1 MRRAI
6 DVLGATILGLILS
19 PILAALGIA
28 IRLRMGKPVLFRQLR
43 PGYKGEPF
51 EVYKFRTM
59 RDALDEEGNELSDQ
73 ERLTRL
79 GVFMRQLSL
88 DELPQLWNIVRGD
101 MSFIGPRPLLMEF
114 LRWYSPEQ
122 MRRHDVK
129 PGVTGWAQ
137 VQGRHDIPFSK
148 RLALD
153 VWYVDNRSLRVD
165 LKILG
170 LTLLKVFSMR
180 GAQPAQTDAEVDDVG
195 LHDAVVVEDHSHDPF
210 SPWALGSEASYAFSS
225 LRKTLPIPDGGILWS
240 PRGLDL
246 PPQPRG
252 SADGSELKLAAMLVK
267 GRYLAEGGDGLKKR
281 FRRLQL
287 EGEEALAR
295 APVAAASPAAPE
307 AVIRGAPPPLGRRA
321 GGKTPPLPRGPGR
334 GRGAG

>member
-6 DVLGATILGLILS
+6 DVVGATILGAILS
-19 PILAALGIA
+19 PILAGLGIA
-28 IRLRMGKPVLFRQLR
+28 IRLTMGKPVLFRQQR

-59 RDALDEEGNELSDQ
+59 RDAVDADGNELPDE

-79 GVFMRQLSL
+79 GIFMRQLSL
-88 DELPQLWNIVRGD
+88 DELPQLWNILRGD

-153 VWYVDNRSLRVD
+153 VWYVDNRNLRVD

-195 LHDAVVVEDHSHDPF
+195 LHDAVRRE
-210 SPWALGSEASYAFSS
+210 
-225 LRKTLPIPDGGILWS
+225 
-240 PRGLDL
+240 RGL
-246 PPQPRG
+246 
-252 SADGSELKLAAMLVK
+252 M
-267 GRYLAEGGDGLKKR
+267 
-281 FRRLQL
+281 
-287 EGEEALAR
+287 
-295 APVAAASPAAPE
+295 
-307 AVIRGAPPPLGRRA
+307 
-321 GGKTPPLPRGPGR
+321 
-334 GRGAG
+334 